1 MEYKEST
8 IKSVPMPKV
17 GEYSY
22 RLHGRQFCI
31 CVCDYSQNGISTHKP
46 VPSEP
51 LYSDR
56 EEARRRV
63 YELNGWNYK
72 PRKQWKR

>member
-1 MEYKEST
+1 MKDKEST
-8 IKSVPMPKV
+8 IKAPKPKV

-22 RLHGRQFCI
+22 RLDGRNFRIQI
-31 CVCDYSQNGISTHKP
+31 CDYSQGGVTTFSP
-46 VPSEP
+46 VRDEP
-51 LYSDR
+51 LYNDR